1 VPPRKLEAARLF
13 YHYLQKELLQ
23 NDIWLFQMLT
33 ARLVAALGI
42 WLDPRIYEQLPIVV
56 PYATTTASSRDCRGA
71 FPSEQV
77 RVSFTATAE
86 SDAVSS
92 PLTCGGA

>member
-1 VPPRKLEAARLF
+1 MSAGDMSDCGLVPPRQLDAARLF

-42 WLDPRIYEQLPIVV
+42 WLDP
-56 PYATTTASSRDCRGA
+56 ASTSNCH
-71 FPSEQV
+71 
-77 RVSFTATAE
+77 
-86 SDAVSS
+86 
-92 PLTCGGA
+92 